1 MSARLLN
8 LYPGTVDP
16 KSIPSEHLPLI
27 SACIEKKGFKVASIF
42 ASYGGPQISFL
53 LPHDADRFVALKTIE
68 VPAKVSKHRAT
79 IEPVREIKIEHPF
92 EIVIQGAG
100 QYDGAGQLITKWAER
115 TVREPTMSA
124 RSPVA
129 NPDLV
134 IFHVSTWA
142 ATLKVLQAVDS
153 FRRVFPQE
161 EIFAPR
167 LLWEHNNKPIYRRA
181 LGDQVSKGADQITAS
196 VSLLIRE
203 VGELKSGLAA
213 VQQQQVTLSSN
224 QDRLLGFVSSLSDR
238 ITTTQQALLVQGQQQ
253 QFRSMVGDLDGQI
266 NSLRVY
272 MLMSQDAGEKR
283 EMKDQLDDLVRQ
295 RDEAKVHLGSS
306 TLELAA
312 VMGVPAVAPPPVMG
326 APGVAPPPAVT
337 SASDAVRSS
346 SVTPLSSRRT
356 NVAPSSAPT
365 KRRRISPPQTPT
377 PVRGLVT
384 ASGST
389 SVAAPLGGS
398 ADIEVDDDFD
408 LVSAKSLL
416 FTSSSLVDGGYRHV
430 STAPEVSPLIRVA
443 ASTLKQRNERAVG
456 LRGWKDGFA
465 ARLSTYIF
473 PAFSNFRQLHHPA
486 LYHPLSCSAPPL
498 PCAIST
504 CLPPPSC
511 VPYLSF
517 RSLATRSTFLCRV
530 LILLLLFSF
539 AVNVTM
545 AMPVPAQTSVSM
557 LALNAN
563 GLVSPVKLTNIG
575 ALIMK
580 VLPHIF
586 VISETK
592 TRSNAGSQ
600 LQVSNY
606 EIFDENGVQCAA
618 SNRGK
623 WGIVLGVRKD
633 IQVVSRIPIIYDA
646 LRGRVAVVDIIIP
659 SATAPFIH
667 RIFAVYAPCDPNVDR
682 LSRDFWP
689 NITSMVQ
696 SSPTSWSLLGDLNA
710 TISASERASDNV
722 HARRLYNKFLC
733 DTSGTDFWQLYP
745 DRNRF
750 MDWTCRA
757 WKSTE
762 GGNIIDRIVSSSC
775 SLADCE
781 ISTDTTW
788 IPGSDH
794 RAVVGRAVLL
804 SQSGLPRTAPEN
816 LPYVPYKPAPPP
828 RIKYP
833 GKSDK
838 FRFKL
843 FSNAVDR
850 LIALDKTDLE
860 AEIVNDDS
868 YLKRYHKLSHI
879 IATAAEESFGRNKVY
894 RQDKPLEPTSPLIRR
909 LVASIRH
916 LGGAVL
922 ISRGSLLATSY
933 GSQQTFFTYS
943 MAYLSLDPPSALS
956 LTAYIIEA
964 KHQAHRDLYAAKKAL
979 IMERARK
986 YETGRMLGA
995 LNGGSTKRLFNG
1007 ASSFVSLPTALNSV
1021 CGPPRIETD
1030 PAAVSD
1036 ITRDY
1041 FSKLYHH
1048 QEPPNKPKPWMTTPS
1063 VEEVRARVALDPFT
1077 WPLMADLQS
1086 FRAMLRKGNPRPSP
1100 GPDGWEKWCIKNLSD
1115 HALEL
1120 VLGLHNYSV
1129 MNSRFPGDVKDAH
1142 LTYFHK
1148 RGVRTDLSNWRGL
1161 LISNFL
1167 ANSPMTWLNFNLS
1180 PYSARLGIIPET
1192 QVATQPGVQTRDL
1205 MSFLAGL
1212 KTWSKRTKTPVYLL
1226 KRDQMKGFDYLAP
1239 DGFYDACK
1247 AYGLPDAICDLDR
1260 AAQSSTRCFPR
1271 TAFGIAE
1278 PIVVEGVTKQGGPM
1292 SPFKATMTTSLGHR
1306 YLSDLAAND
1315 PDCIVISSTSR
1326 ARGDPHLPDDQLCL
1340 RFAMAE
1346 ATDDSYIGALSISAL
1361 RRFTLEME
1369 RFQFVYG
1376 WLTSWEKT
1384 TVHILNDTNS
1394 IPDYISLPSI
1404 TNSPGIDPWVVTEH
1418 KVSVSSNEFNFL
1430 RAQVDDPRSR
1440 FLELFAFIES
1450 FVFPSFMSRTPFSLL
1465 RKIVSQNIVSK
1476 CRALLSLQPISHSD
1490 AILLDQLVARRVHE
1504 TRGFPFCPNSL
1515 ISTLPLDLGG
1525 FDFPSIAR
1533 INAGIAID
1541 GLYRDLN
1548 HHIPAYRTMARI
1560 TLADWTCQINGCR
1573 SPLDGGGRERSFSH
1587 SKGSIPSSWITAHHA
1602 MSSLST
1608 PLSLRSTDQCHLVRG
1623 ECAIA
1628 HAIYATRSS
1637 QSSVSS
1643 TTIPTPNGHTIRSLK
1658 SMGILELRQIGQWM
1672 VGTSGTTTFK
1682 MLPLPPGRWT
1692 DAQIRNWEITGRFM
1706 AGAEVRCLYHGDPEL
1721 LMSRPSRR
1729 LIAESQILAFARH
1742 SGLLPAPTSHSQQ
1755 LWATDGSMRPATAGL
1770 FDRKAVTAALTGPS
1784 TLVMRISG
1792 RNVSIL
1798 HGEVMG
1804 LIAAMIVADT
1814 GDSLTTIFSDHLNSV
1829 RLLEDSRTHANIG
1842 ARIRGMN
1849 GRSYYRWLIKL
1860 YAGSRLKLEHVKGH
1874 SEVSSISSA
1883 LNHYADYYASG
1894 AQDNISE
1901 IPPAPIPT
1909 FLMDDFTFFSPDDGW
1924 IESNIRTYVDRSMAI
1939 ATAKSLQVDL
1949 RMLRSIYDPTPPPD
1963 FPYLRALSSY
1973 SAMIQLYSR
1982 AGQLP
1987 TAARL
1992 FARKLIPS
2000 GECRFGC
2007 GYIVED
2013 DHHIFVECPH
2023 FTSFRQEALNEL
2035 VELTRSK
2042 CADFYPHI
2050 CNEATSRLVTAAKS
2064 LFIDDSRTWPLHRSA
2079 YYLGRTPD
2087 IAMIIGPFSP
2097 IHPPRVIPVANL
2109 NQRRFIFRIAS
2120 DWHLHSIRLAG
2131 RIWGEVQREMAIG
2144 AGF

>member
-1 MSARLLN
+1 MMS
-8 LYPGTVDP
+8 TV
-16 KSIPSEHLPLI
+16 
-27 SACIEKKGFKVASIF
+27 
-42 ASYGGPQISFL
+42 Q
-53 LPHDADRFVALKTIE
+53 RFVSCF
-68 VPAKVSKHRAT
+68 VV
-79 IEPVREIKIEHPF
+79 V
-92 EIVIQGAG
+92 
-100 QYDGAGQLITKWAER
+100 Y
-115 TVREPTMSA
+115 
-124 RSPVA
+124 
-129 NPDLV
+129 
-134 IFHVSTWA
+134 STYRP
-142 ATLKVLQAVDS
+142 S
-153 FRRVFPQE
+153 SSISVFPQE
-161 EIFAPR
+161 EIFVPR
-167 LLWEHNNKPIYRRA
+167 LLWEHNNKPIFRRT

-213 VQQQQVTLSSN
+213 VQQQQVTLSNN

-266 NSLRVY
+266 NGLRVY
-272 MLMSQDAGEKR
+272 MLMSQDPGEKQ

-312 VMGVPAVAPPPVMG
+312 VMGVPTVAPPPIMG
-326 APGVAPPPAVT
+326 APANAPSPAVT
-337 SASDAVRSS
+337 SASDVSIT
-346 SVTPLSSRRT
+346 VTPSSSRRT
-356 NVAPSSAPT
+356 NVASSSAPT

-377 PVRGLVT
+377 PVRGPIA

-389 SVAAPLGGS
+389 SVAGPLGGS
-398 ADIEVDDDFD
+398 ADIEVDDDYD
-408 LVSAKSLL
+408 LVSAKSLR
-416 FTSSSLVDGGYRHV
+416 FASPSLVDGGYRHV

-443 ASTLKQRNERAVG
+443 ASTLKQRNQRAVRQ
-456 LRGWKDGFA
+456 RGWKDGFVA
-465 ARLSTYIF
+465 PT
-473 PAFSNFRQLHHPA
+473 
-486 LYHPLSCSAPPL
+486 LSCAIPFSFLLNSAFIMYNF
-498 PCAIST
+498 CV
-504 CLPPPSC
+504 PPPTFLHSVSFLSISC
-511 VPYLSF
+511 
-517 RSLATRSTFLCRV
+517 TRSTFLLRV
-530 LILLLLFSF
+530 LILLLFLTF
-539 AVNVTM
+539 AVNATM

-563 GLVSPVKLTNIG
+563 GLV
-575 ALIMK
+575 
-580 VLPHIF
+580 LPHIF

-600 LQVSNY
+600 LQVPNY

-623 WGIVLGVRKD
+623 WGIVLGIRKD
-633 IQVVSRIPIIYDA
+633 IQVVSRIPVVFDA
-646 LRGRVAVVDIIIP
+646 LRGRVAAVDIVIP
-659 SATAPFIH
+659 SVTDPFIH
-667 RIFAVYAPCDPNVDR
+667 RIFAVYAPCDPNLDR

-689 NITSMVQ
+689 ILTSLVQ

-710 TISASERASDNV
+710 TVSASERASDNV
-722 HARRLYNKFLC
+722 HSRRLYNNFLRA
-733 DTSGTDFWQLYP
+733 TSGTDFWQLNP

-762 GGNIIDRIVSSSC
+762 GGNIIDRIVSSSQ
-775 SLADCE
+775 SLADGE
-781 ISTDTTW
+781 INTEATW

-794 RAVVGRAVLL
+794 RAVVGRAVLC
-804 SQSGLPRTAPEN
+804 SQGRAHQISPEN
-816 LPYVPYKPAPPP
+816 PSYVPYKPAPPL
-828 RIKYP
+828 RIKFP

-843 FSNAVDR
+843 FSDAVDR
-850 LIALDKTDLE
+850 LIAVDRVDLE
-860 AEIVNDDS
+860 TEIVNDDL
-868 YLKRYHKLSHI
+868 YLNCYHKLSRI
-879 IATAAEESFGRNKVY
+879 IDTAAEESFGRNKALSLNA
-894 RQDKPLEPTSPLIRR
+894 PPEPTSPLIRQ

-922 ISRGSLLATSY
+922 ISRGSHQATSY
-933 GSQQTFFTYS
+933 GSQQAFFTYS
-943 MAYLSLDPPSALS
+943 TAYLSLDPPSALS

-964 KHQAHRDLYAAKKAL
+964 KRQAHRDLYAAKKAW
-979 IMERARK
+979 ITERARR

-995 LNGGSTKRLFNG
+995 LRGGSTKRLFNG
-1007 ASSFVSLPTALNSV
+1007 ASCFVSLPTALSSV
-1021 CGPPRIETD
+1021 SGSPRIETD

-1036 ITRDY
+1036 ITREY

-1048 QEPPNKPKPWMTTPS
+1048 QKPPDKPKPWMTTPS
-1063 VEEVRARVALDPFT
+1063 VREVRERVALDPFV
-1077 WPLMADLQS
+1077 WPLSADPRVFEPCFERETLAHPLAPMDG
-1086 FRAMLRKGNPRPSP
+1086 RNGN
-1100 GPDGWEKWCIKNLSD
+1100 
-1115 HALEL
+1115 
-1120 VLGLHNYSV
+1120 
-1129 MNSRFPGDVKDAH
+1129 VKDSH

-1260 AAQSSTRCFPR
+1260 AAQSSIRCFPR

-1306 YLSDLAAND
+1306 YLTDLAAND
-1315 PDCIVISSTSR
+1315 PDCIVISSTSH
-1326 ARGDPHLPDDQLCL
+1326 ARGDPHLPDDQLSL
-1340 RFAMAE
+1340 KFTMAE
-1346 ATDDSYIGALSISAL
+1346 ATDDSYIGALSVSAL

-1384 TVHILNDTNS
+1384 TVHILNDTGS
-1394 IPDYISLPSI
+1394 ILDHISLPSI
-1404 TNSPGIDPWVVTEH
+1404 TNSPGVDPWVVTEH
-1418 KVSVSSNEFNFL
+1418 EVPVSSNEFNFL

-1450 FVFPSFMSRTPFSLL
+1450 FVFPRFMSRTPFALL

-1476 CRALLSLQPISHSD
+1476 CRALLSLQPISHSE
-1490 AILLDQLVARRVHE
+1490 ATLLDQLVARRVHE

-1515 ISTLPLDLGG
+1515 ISSLPLDLGG

-1541 GLYRDLN
+1541 GLSRDLN

-1560 TLADWTCQINGCR
+1560 TLADWTCQFNSCR
-1573 SPLDGGGRERSFSH
+1573 SPLDGDGLGRSFRH
-1587 SKGSIPSSWITAHHA
+1587 SKGSIPSSWLIAHHA
-1602 MSSLST
+1602 MSSFSP
-1608 PLSLRSTDQCHLVRG
+1608 PLSLRSTDQCHLVQG
-1623 ECAIA
+1623 DCAIA
-1628 HAIYATRSS
+1628 HAVIAVRSS
-1637 QSSVSS
+1637 TSANPFLTVA
-1643 TTIPTPNGHTIRSLK
+1643 TLNGHTLRSLK
-1658 SMGILELRQIGQWM
+1658 SMGVRQLCQIGKWM
-1672 VGTSGTTTFK
+1672 VGTSGVTSFN

-1692 DAQIRNWEITGRFM
+1692 NAQIRNWELMGQFM
-1706 AGAEVRCLYHGDPEL
+1706 ASAEVRRLFCGDLEL
-1721 LMSRPSRR
+1721 LMPRSSRR
-1729 LIAESQILAFARH
+1729 LLAEAQILALARH
-1742 SGLLPAPTSHSQQ
+1742 SGLSPAPTSHSPH
-1755 LWATDGSMRPATAGL
+1755 LWATDGSMQPATAGL
-1770 FDRKAVTAALTGPS
+1770 FDHKAVTAALTGSS
-1784 TLVMRISG
+1784 TLVLRIPG

-1804 LIAAMIVADT
+1804 LIAAMIVADH
-1814 GDSLTTIFSDHLNSV
+1814 GNSLTKVYTDHLNSV
-1829 RLLEDSRTHANIG
+1829 RLLDDSRTHANIG

-1849 GRSYYRWLIKL
+1849 GRSYYRWLTEL
-1860 YAGSRLKLEHVKGH
+1860 YSDGRIQLEYVKGH
-1874 SEVSSISSA
+1874 SEVSSIPSA
-1883 LNHYADYYASG
+1883 LNHYADHYASG
-1894 AQDNISE
+1894 AQHNVSK
-1901 IPPAPIPT
+1901 IPRAPIPT
-1909 FLMDDFTFFSPDDGW
+1909 FLMDAFTFFSPDDGW
-1924 IESNIRTYVDRSMAI
+1924 IESNIRTYADRFMAI
-1939 ATAKSLQVDL
+1939 ATARALQVDL

-1973 SAMIQLYSR
+1973 SAMIQLYAR

-1992 FARKLIPS
+1992 FERKLIS
-2000 GECRFGC
+2000 SSKCRFGC
-2007 GYIVED
+2007 GSIVED
-2013 DHHIFVECPH
+2013 DHHIFVECPRFASH
-2023 FTSFRQEALNEL
+2023 RQDAQDEL
-2035 VELTRSK
+2035 VESTRIK
-2042 CADFYPHI
+2042 CADFCPRI
-2050 CNEATSRLVTAAKS
+2050 CDGAASRLVTAAKS
-2064 LFIDDSRTWPLHRSA
+2064 LFTDDSRIWPLHRSA

-2087 IAMIIGPFSP
+2087 VATIIGPFSP
-2097 IHPPRVIPVANL
+2097 IHPPLIIPFANL

-2120 DWHLHSIRLAG
+2120 DWHLYSIRLAG
-2131 RIWGEVQREMAIG
+2131 RIWGELQREMAIG